1 MINVQGIGSEMSNT
15 RGSFQLFYCRKQKQL
30 HSGAGRSD
38 LYIQHGAFESLEM
51 TLRLSWQS
59 KCRSETERG
68 DKLEV
73 HGKESFT
80 RDAEEEERGLQE

>member
-1 MINVQGIGSEMSNT
+1 
-15 RGSFQLFYCRKQKQL
+15 
-30 HSGAGRSD
+30 
-38 LYIQHGAFESLEM
+38 M

-80 RDAEEEERGLQE
+80 RDAEEEEAVARGALAA